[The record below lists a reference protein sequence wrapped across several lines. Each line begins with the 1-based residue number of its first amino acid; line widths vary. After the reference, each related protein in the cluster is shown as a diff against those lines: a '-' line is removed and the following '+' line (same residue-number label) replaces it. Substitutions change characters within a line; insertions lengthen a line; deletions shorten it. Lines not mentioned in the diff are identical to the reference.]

1 MTRYVALGSSMAAG
15 PGISPR
21 AEASPAAAMRSARN
35 YPSLLAA
42 DLGHDLVDV
51 SYSGATTAHL
61 LHTRQNSAAPQVD
74 ALDGTEDLVT
84 ITIGGNDI
92 AYVPGMYVATLP
104 RLTRRLPLVGP
115 ALRDALDPEARELAL
130 ARLAP
135 AMRAVGRVVRARAP
149 RARVVFVD
157 YLTLLPPA
165 GERAFPLRRAHADLA
180 RHLAQRLEEV
190 TAAAAEAADCELV
203 SAAEASR
210 EHHAWSDDPWTVGL
224 TLPGRDTPLAY
235 HPNATGMRRVADLVG
250 AHLAATRV

>member
-15 PGISPR
+15 PGITPR
-21 AEASPAAAMRSARN
+21 APGSPPAAMRSARN

-51 SYSGATTAHL
+51 TYSGATTAHV
-61 LHTRQNSAAPQVD
+61 LHTRQNGAAPQVD
-74 ALDGTEDLVT
+74 ALDGTESLVT

-104 RLTRRLPLVGP
+104 RITRRLPLVGP
-115 ALRDALDPEARELAL
+115 ALRDALDPHARELAL

-135 AMRAVGRVVRARAP
+135 AMRAVGRVVREKAP
-149 RARVVFVD
+149 EARVVFID

-165 GERAFPLRRAHADLA
+165 GERAFPLRGRYADLG
-180 RHLAQRLEEV
+180 RHLAQRLEEI
-190 TAAAAEAADCELV
+190 TAQAALDTGCELV
-203 SAAEASR
+203 SAAAASR
-210 EHHAWSDDPWTVGL
+210 EHHAWSADPWTVGL
-224 TLPGRDTPLAY
+224 TLPTPGTPLAY

-250 AHLAATRV
+250 AHLASRLV